1 MPFKTTK
8 TSANKQANDDHC
20 VGITFFSKVGKTRS
34 TALSAHKGQKKFQ
47 SKGKRKVNISVCK
60 KESRLPRYKALKL
73 HDTSLHFLG
82 SLNFLT
88 SQKCFSLDVEV
99 NILVNFPDDF
109 IPWLVMLLQPCGP
122 IKGNLSADLG
132 VDVLLRMNDKRNKT
146 KQTNR

>member
-1 MPFKTTK
+1 M
-8 TSANKQANDDHC
+8 
-20 VGITFFSKVGKTRS
+20 
-34 TALSAHKGQKKFQ
+34 
-47 SKGKRKVNISVCK
+47 
-60 KESRLPRYKALKL
+60 

-99 NILVNFPDDF
+99 NILFNFPDDF

-146 KQTNR
+146 KKYTDKQANEIAKMADKR